1 MPVAHRKSLVAKIL
15 LGLCLCHP
23 AAALVV
29 DPPLPVAD
37 YDFTGWLGDAAGNGA
52 TLTKVGAAALAYV
65 PVTAD
70 GVDRLALAVP
80 AGAGLRLALGPL
92 LPQQE
97 YSVAMIVSM
106 SGTSSYAKLLD
117 TNDLAED
124 VGAKADIECRAC
136 HVVPRRRAGRL
147 HRRFPRRRPRARRA
161 AGRALRRK
169 PRRRLPQR
177 RLHSVQGLAARG
189 AGDRRGRARGRLRRQ
204 LRCREDRPR
213 QAARLQG
220 QGGRQLTGGLAGMA
234 SSARCAWSGRRPF
247 VSPHELE
254 VESARAR
261 SWCASPTPSS
271 PPARR
276 R

>member
-124 VGAKADIECRAC
+124 VGLYALGNDLNYYTGGSASNDAFPADTLLQVVVTRAPDGTYVGYLDGVQQFTFVDTEASGQFTAIAAARTL
-136 HVVPRRRAGRL
+136 HFLRDDNDTGNSEEAAGVL
-147 HRRFPRRRPRARRA
+147 HRVRLFDRVLTPAEVTALESNRRPESIFR
-161 AGRALRRK
+161 GGGFEE
-169 PRRRLPQR
+169 LP
-177 RLHSVQGLAARG
+177 
-189 AGDRRGRARGRLRRQ
+189 
-204 LRCREDRPR
+204 
-213 QAARLQG
+213 
-220 QGGRQLTGGLAGMA
+220 
-234 SSARCAWSGRRPF
+234 
-247 VSPHELE
+247 
-254 VESARAR
+254 
-261 SWCASPTPSS
+261 
-271 PPARR
+271 
-276 R
+276 